1 MGKIATKPAIF
12 EPFRN
17 PAAKEEICDC
27 LLKLLEVRSALQREA
42 NRNKTSIQNIEV
54 PQLWILTP
62 TASSTILSGF
72 GATQKPDWVAGVY
85 FLPEYLRTVI
95 VALHQLPCTQETLW
109 LRVLG
114 RGTVQK
120 QAIDE
125 LAALPANHPFRK
137 VTLELLYN
145 LQKNLNI
152 NQQIQTDDRE
162 LVMRLAPLYQED
174 REKARQEGQQQGQQQ
189 GEQQGEQQIILRL
202 LKRRFGELEL
212 SVIEQ
217 IQGLSTDELES
228 LGDVLLDFS
237 EVGDLEVWLREKARK
252 Q

>member
-1 MGKIATKPAIF
+1 
-12 EPFRN
+12 
-17 PAAKEEICDC
+17 
-27 LLKLLEVRSALQREA
+27 VRSALQREA

-152 NQQIQTDDRE
+152 NQQIETDDRE

-174 REKARQEGQQQGQQQ
+174 REKARQEGQQLGKQQGKQEGQQL
-189 GEQQGEQQIILRL
+189 GEQQIILRL
-202 LKRRFGELEL
+202 LNRRFGELGL

-217 IQGLSTDELES
+217 IQGLSIDELES

-237 EVGDLEVWLREKARK
+237 KVGDLEVWLREKAS
-252 Q
+252 QQ

>member
-1 MGKIATKPAIF
+1 
-12 EPFRN
+12 
-17 PAAKEEICDC
+17 
-27 LLKLLEVRSALQREA
+27 
-42 NRNKTSIQNIEV
+42 
-54 PQLWILTP
+54 
-62 TASSTILSGF
+62 
-72 GATQKPDWVAGVY
+72 
-85 FLPEYLRTVI
+85 

-152 NQQIQTDDRE
+152 NQQIETDDRE

-174 REKARQEGQQQGQQQ
+174 REKARQQGKQEGQQL
-189 GEQQGEQQIILRL
+189 GEQQIILRL
-202 LKRRFGELEL
+202 LKRRFGELGL

-217 IQGLSTDELES
+217 IQALSIDELES

-237 EVGDLEVWLREKARK
+237 KVGDLEVWLREKAS
-252 Q
+252 QQ

>member
-72 GATQKPDWVAGVY
+72 GATQKPDWVAGVH

-152 NQQIQTDDRE
+152 NQQIETDDRE

-174 REKARQEGQQQGQQQ
+174 REKARQEGEQEGQQL
-189 GEQQGEQQIILRL
+189 GEQQIILRL

-212 SVIEQ
+212 SLIGQ

-237 EVGDLEVWLREKARK
+237 EVGDLEVWLREKAS
-252 Q
+252 QQ

>member
-1 MGKIATKPAIF
+1 M
-12 EPFRN
+12 
-17 PAAKEEICDC
+17 
-27 LLKLLEVRSALQREA
+27 KLG
-42 NRNKTSIQNIEV
+42 I
-54 PQLWILTP
+54 
-62 TASSTILSGF
+62 
-72 GATQKPDWVAGVY
+72 
-85 FLPEYLRTVI
+85 
-95 VALHQLPCTQETLW
+95 LW

-152 NQQIQTDDRE
+152 NQQIETDDRE

-174 REKARQEGQQQGQQQ
+174 REKARQEGRQQGQQL
-189 GEQQGEQQIILRL
+189 GEQQIILRL
-202 LKRRFGELEL
+202 LNRRFGGLGL

-217 IQGLSTDELES
+217 IQGLSIDELES

-237 EVGDLEVWLREKARK
+237 EVGDLEVWLREKAS
-252 Q
+252 QQ

>member
-1 MGKIATKPAIF
+1 
-12 EPFRN
+12 
-17 PAAKEEICDC
+17 
-27 LLKLLEVRSALQREA
+27 
-42 NRNKTSIQNIEV
+42 
-54 PQLWILTP
+54 
-62 TASSTILSGF
+62 
-72 GATQKPDWVAGVY
+72 
-85 FLPEYLRTVI
+85 
-95 VALHQLPCTQETLW
+95 

-152 NQQIQTDDRE
+152 NQQIETDDRE

-202 LKRRFGELEL
+202 LKRRFGELGL

-217 IQGLSTDELES
+217 IQGLSIDELES

-237 EVGDLEVWLREKARK
+237 KVGDLEVWLREKAS
-252 Q
+252 QQ